1 MKRVYLRCVNESQC
15 YFWRSNEVWFHCV
28 RAVSSCGY
36 QPVLPKRG
44 HYYAITFL
52 ICVTNKPVSIY
63 PCTFNLNGNKIFLIC
78 VWFGIMQ
85 LTPISYSIIS
95 LQPAWIKKK
104 VSKLSFNHITS
115 GIIIVIKKIQIKIYW
130 LKKNSEFHGGSEI
143 KSRKDTPHLAP
154 RDELWCVFCGN
165 FGENWP
171 RYSGTATYIVY
182 IYIDLRFC
190 PLSHDLIFG
199 R

>member
-1 MKRVYLRCVNESQC
+1 MAAVAPVIMLYKLCSCSALYMVLYVGTFVFSQMKRVYLRCVNESQC

-52 ICVTNKPVSIY
+52 ICETNKPVSIY

-104 VSKLSFNHITS
+104 LANWVL
-115 GIIIVIKKIQIKIYW
+115 IILPV
-130 LKKNSEFHGGSEI
+130 E
-143 KSRKDTPHLAP
+143 
-154 RDELWCVFCGN
+154 
-165 FGENWP
+165 
-171 RYSGTATYIVY
+171 
-182 IYIDLRFC
+182 
-190 PLSHDLIFG
+190 
-199 R
+199 